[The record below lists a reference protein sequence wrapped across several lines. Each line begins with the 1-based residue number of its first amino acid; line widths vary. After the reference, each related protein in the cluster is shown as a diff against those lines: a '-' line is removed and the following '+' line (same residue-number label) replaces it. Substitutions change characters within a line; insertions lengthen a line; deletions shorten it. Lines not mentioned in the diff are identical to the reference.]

1 MRVLPILLAF
11 FGTASAFVPSVAS
24 KASVHIRGPTATTS
38 ELYACE

>member
-1 MRVLPILLAF
+1 
-11 FGTASAFVPSVAS
+11 VPSVAS